1 MRVNEMFY
9 SIQGEGY
16 HTGTPAVFIRL
27 SGCNLKCAFC
37 DTKHQNGKEITEEE
51 IVSYVCQYPCSLV
64 VITGGEPS
72 LQLTES
78 LIDKLHKY
86 GKFVAVETNGTKE
99 LPKNVD
105 WITVSPKELYVGK
118 TGKVV
123 LKHADEVK
131 VVFDVNTKIED
142 PTFGI
147 MADHYYV
154 QPCDTGFIAP
164 NQENINFCINFVKN
178 NPLWKISLQT
188 QKILNVQ

>member
-1 MRVNEMFY
+1 MFY

-16 HTGTPAVFIRL
+16 YTGTPAVFIRL
-27 SGCNLKCAFC
+27 SGCNLACAFC
-37 DTKHQNGKEITEEE
+37 DTKHQHGTDISEDAIADYASKF
-51 IVSYVCQYPCSLV
+51 PASLV

-78 LIDKLHKY
+78 LVDKLHKS
-86 GKFVAVETNGTKE
+86 GKFVAIETNGTRT
-99 LPKNVD
+99 LPKNID
-105 WITVSPKELYVGK
+105 WITVSPKESYLGNAA
-118 TGKVV
+118 KVII
-123 LKHADEVK
+123 KHADEVK
-131 VVFDVNTKIED
+131 VVFDVNTPIKD

-147 MADHYYV
+147 VADHYYV
-154 QPCDTGFIAP
+154 QPCDTGYIKK

>member
-16 HTGTPAVFIRL
+16 HTGTPAVFVRL

-37 DTKHQNGKEITEEE
+37 DTKHQQGKEITEED
-51 IVSYVCQYPCSLV
+51 IVSFVCQYPCSLV

-78 LIDKLHKY
+78 LIDKLHKH

-118 TGKVV
+118 IGKVV

-154 QPCDTGFIAP
+154 QPCDTGFIKP

>member
-1 MRVNEMFY
+1 MKINEMFY

-16 HTGTPAVFIRL
+16 HTGTPAVFVRL

-37 DTKHQNGKEITEEE
+37 DTKHQQGKEMTEEE
-51 IVSYVCQYPCSLV
+51 IVSYVSKFPCSLV

-72 LQLTES
+72 LQLTKT
-78 LIDKLHKY
+78 LIDKIHQHK
-86 GKFVAVETNGTKE
+86 KFVAVETNGTKE
-99 LPKNVD
+99 LPNNVD

-118 TGKVV
+118 IGKAV
-123 LKHADEVK
+123 LKRANEVK
-131 VVFDVNTKIED
+131 VVFDVNTTIQD

-147 MADHYYV
+147 MADHYYA
-154 QPCDTGFIAP
+154 QPCDTGSQEL